1 MVTTFAEPR
10 MSFVRIVR
18 LMMVALVA
26 ALAIAGCSRKRVL
39 VEPAVDLSPH
49 TPLGIVAFT
58 ADGSRSAL
66 APVATQRFMAALL
79 AAQPGNP
86 ILELGAVTAP
96 VDAATA
102 RRLGSEH
109 NVRSVIAGHL
119 VVSNVKPRVAVLG
132 GVSASA
138 EATVALTVRMLSA
151 ETGATIWTRS
161 ARITEAIANLGVVD
175 GQAVF
180 GAQDADEAYGAL
192 VERLVR
198 EVTYDFRSTWVR
210 P

>member
-1 MVTTFAEPR
+1 VVTLFAEPR
-10 MSFVRIVR
+10 MSCVRTVRPVVIV
-18 LMMVALVA
+18 LVA
-26 ALAIAGCSRKRVL
+26 ALALAGCSRKRVL
-39 VEPAVDLSPH
+39 VPPTVDLAPH
-49 TPLGIVAFT
+49 SALGLVAFT
-58 ADGSRSAL
+58 SEGSRGTL
-66 APVATQRFMAALL
+66 APLATQRFMGALL

-86 ILELGAVTAP
+86 ILELGAMTAP
-96 VDAATA
+96 VDAAAA

-109 NVRSVIAGHL
+109 NVRSVIVGHL

-132 GVSASA
+132 GVRASA
-138 EATVALTVRMLSA
+138 EATVGLTVRMLST

-161 ARITEAIANLGVVD
+161 ARITEAIANLGLVD

-180 GAQDADEAYGAL
+180 GAQDADEAYGSL

>member
-1 MVTTFAEPR
+1 
-10 MSFVRIVR
+10 MSSARTVRPVVI
-18 LMMVALVA
+18 ALVA
-26 ALAIAGCSRKRVL
+26 ALALAGCSRKRVL
-39 VEPAVDLSPH
+39 VAPAVELAPYA
-49 TPLGIVAFT
+49 TMGIVAFT
-58 ADGSRSAL
+58 SEGSRSAL
-66 APVATQRFMAALL
+66 APVATQRFMASLL

-86 ILELGAVTAP
+86 ILELGAITAP
-96 VDAATA
+96 VDAAAA

-138 EATVALTVRMLSA
+138 EATVALTVRMLST
-151 ETGATIWTRS
+151 ETGATLWTRS

-180 GAQDADEAYGAL
+180 GSQDAEEVYGAL